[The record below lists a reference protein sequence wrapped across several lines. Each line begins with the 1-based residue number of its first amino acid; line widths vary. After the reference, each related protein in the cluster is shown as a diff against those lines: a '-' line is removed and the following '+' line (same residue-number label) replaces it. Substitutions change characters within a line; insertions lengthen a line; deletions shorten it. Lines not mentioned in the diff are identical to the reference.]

1 MSSFDHLGF
10 TLLRVFFENPPI
22 LLRKKGTFS
31 EEDQKKSKRKLPS
44 AFVNFVRRPSVCAQA
59 SVQLWVKA
67 SIIFLSRW
75 LSLSKSPQMKNFH
88 IGFKNNLDS
97 YGIRSGVEKIIFLY
111 HEFCL
116 LPSTS
121 SGIGSEIFGSL
132 SQSKWNIVAST
143 GSATIDRLSHHRQA
157 QPPSTGS
164 ATIDRFRYRLRNR

>member
-44 AFVNFVRRPSVCAQA
+44 AFDYTQA
-59 SVQLWVKA
+59 SVQLAVKA

-75 LSLSKSPQMKNFH
+75 LSLSKSPRVKNFH
-88 IGFKNNLDS
+88 VGFKNNLDS
-97 YGIRSGVEKIIFLY
+97 YGMTSGVEKIIFLY

-143 GSATIDRLSHHRQA
+143 GSATIDRLSYHRQ
-157 QPPSTGS
+157 
-164 ATIDRFRYRLRNR
+164 F